1 MTGWEIV
8 TYLHLLAMAFFV
20 GGQLVLA
27 AAVVPVMRGEENRE
41 QMRAMAR
48 RFGIGSALA
57 FAVLVVTGSMMAGHF
72 DLWGDAKLHLKLGL
86 LLLTII
92 LIGWHTRR
100 PQQHWLEGVV
110 FLLSLAIVW
119 LGVSLAH

>member
-8 TYLHLLAMAFFV
+8 RFLHLLAMAFFV
-20 GGQLVLA
+20 GGQLVLV
-27 AAVVPVMRGEENRE
+27 AAVVPVMRGEENRD

-48 RFGIGSALA
+48 KFGIGSAVA
-57 FAVLVVTGSMMAGHF
+57 FAVLIVTGSMMAGHY
-72 DLWGDAKLHLKLGL
+72 DLWSDWKLQLKLGL
-86 LLLTII
+86 VLLTII

>member
-8 TYLHLLAMAFFV
+8 RLLHLLAMAFFV
-20 GGQLVLA
+20 GGQLVLV
-27 AAVVPVMRGEENRE
+27 AAVVPVMRGEANRD
-41 QMRAMAR
+41 QLRAIAR
-48 RFGIGSALA
+48 RFGIGSAVA
-57 FAVLVVTGSMMAGHF
+57 FGVLLITGSMMAGHYE
-72 DLWGDAKLHLKLGL
+72 LWSDSKLHLKLGL
-86 LLLTII
+86 VALTIA

-100 PQQHWLEGVV
+100 PQQHWLEGLV